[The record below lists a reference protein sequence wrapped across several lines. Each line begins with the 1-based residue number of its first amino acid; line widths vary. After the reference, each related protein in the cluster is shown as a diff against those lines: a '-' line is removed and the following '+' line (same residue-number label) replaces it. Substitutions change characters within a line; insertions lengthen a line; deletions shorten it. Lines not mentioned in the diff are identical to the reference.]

1 MIFRVGLA
9 EEKMCRRCRVSQSPP
24 NRCRIFCP
32 EHYFSIP
39 GSVEANDRPSFALD
53 AAPDSPVPKET
64 QSKVSRTNA
73 RHPNCRGADLLVKQ
87 IISAGDLIGRRIK
100 SPDSLSILSAAKR
113 GPQIGCASRRSN
125 TAVQNIVRR
134 NRSPV
139 IMLIR
144 ASACADN
151 RAFQ

>member
-9 EEKMCRRCRVSQSPP
+9 EAKMCRRCRVSQSPP

-39 GSVEANDRPSFALD
+39 CSAEANDRPSWALD

-73 RHPNCRGADLLVKQ
+73 RRPNCRGADLLVKQ
-87 IISAGDLIGRRIK
+87 IISAGDLICRRIK
-100 SPDSLSILSAAKR
+100 SPDSLSILSAGKSS
-113 GPQIGCASRRSN
+113 PQIGCAGRRSD

-134 NRSPV
+134 NPSSV
-139 IMLIR
+139 VMLI
-144 ASACADN
+144 SVFACADN